1 MGRPP
6 VIPTTPQRCRPEV
19 RVTTTCAM
27 VVRLRPEEQRG
38 WWFDLG
44 EETVDGCFWMMQTW
58 VSLCQNSYFK
68 WLLWIIHGDVTWPSK
83 MNLSK
88 ELGGGWIL
96 VLPRYINKDK
106 SGNSKWLVKID
117 WLYPSL
123 KPTAKAPENGWSES
137 FPFLFGMAYFQ
148 LLLLLVSGAVN
159 W

>member
-1 MGRPP
+1 M
-6 VIPTTPQRCRPEV
+6 
-19 RVTTTCAM
+19 
-27 VVRLRPEEQRG
+27 RLSVG
-38 WWFDLG
+38 DLELYLSSMSQVFFLHG
-44 EETVDGCFWMMQTW
+44 LSYGKAPGDTHHSAEMPAWGACDYDMCDGCKAKASRGVGDSIWGRR
-58 VSLCQNSYFK
+58 
-68 WLLWIIHGDVTWPSK
+68 LLMAVFGCSEMI
-83 MNLSK
+83 LSQ

-123 KPTAKAPENGWSES
+123 KPTAKAPENGWLES